1 MSSAR
6 EAEVVRMREEAADL
20 GEEAPVEREFF
31 GTDGIRGCVGDY
43 PITPD
48 FCLRLGWAV
57 GKVLG
62 TSGSPMVLIGKD
74 TRISGYMIESVLEA
88 GLVSA
93 GVDVNLLSPIPTPA
107 VAYLTRTLGA
117 DAGIVISASHNPFGD
132 NGIKI
137 FDGDGNKL
145 ADAREAAIEHQLRQP
160 LDSVGSHQLGRA
172 FRLDDARGRYIEFCK
187 STVERGLHLRGL
199 KLAVD
204 CAHGA
209 TYAVAPKVFA
219 ELGADVTAIGI
230 DPDGTNINRDCG
242 STHPETVAAKV
253 RETGVDAGIAFDG
266 DGDRVVM
273 VDAEG
278 TVVDGDEMLYIMA
291 KSAFLRGRLSGGV
304 VGTVMSNL
312 GLERALETCGIPFE
326 RTAVGDRYVL
336 ARLIANNW
344 RLGGET
350 SGHLICLPLAT
361 TGDGIVAAL
370 QVLAAMV
377 EGGKTLSELRN
388 GMRKL
393 PQATVNVKTNNPAQV
408 ADGGPLNDALR
419 DIESTLGGGGRVVVR
434 PSGTEPVVRIMVEG
448 ENAAEVREHAEALGR
463 VARQANGA

>member
-1 MSSAR
+1 MKR
-6 EAEVVRMREEAADL
+6 N
-20 GEEAPVEREFF
+20 FF
-31 GTDGIRGCVGDY
+31 GTDGIRGRVGSS

-57 GKVLG
+57 GKVLA
-62 TSGSPMVLIGKD
+62 SNGSPLVLIGKD

-93 GVDVNLLSPIPTPA
+93 GVNVNLLSPIPTPA

-117 DAGIVISASHNPFGD
+117 DAGIVISASHNPFED

-137 FDGDGNKL
+137 FDADGNKL
-145 ADAREAAIEHQLRQP
+145 PDEREAAIEQQLEKP
-160 LDSVGSHQLGRA
+160 LVSVGSQALGRA
-172 FRLDDARGRYIEFCK
+172 FRIDDARGRYIEFCK

-199 KLAVD
+199 KIIID

-209 TYAVAPKVFA
+209 TYAVAPKVFE

-230 DPDGTNINRDCG
+230 EPDGTNINSSCG
-242 STHPETVAAKV
+242 STCPQAVAAKV
-253 RETGVDAGIAFDG
+253 LEVGADVGIAFDG

-278 TVVDGDEMLYIMA
+278 QVVDGDELLYIIA
-291 KSAFLRGRLSGGV
+291 KSGFLRGRLQGGV

-336 ARLIANNW
+336 ERLRANGW
-344 RLGGET
+344 QLGGET
-350 SGHLICLPLAT
+350 SGHLICLALTT
-361 TGDGIVAAL
+361 TGDGIVSAL

-377 EGGKTLSELRN
+377 EGAKSLSELRN
-388 GMRKL
+388 GMHKL
-393 PQATVNVKTNNPAQV
+393 PQATVNVKTGSPDAV
-408 ADGGPLNDALR
+408 ACSSTVVQAAR
-419 DIESTLGGGGRVVVR
+419 DIEASLKGRGRVVMR
-434 PSGTEPVVRIMVEG
+434 PSGTEPVVRIMVESDH
-448 ENAAEVREHAEALGR
+448 ADEVREQAEALAA
-463 VARQANGA
+463 VARQANGHG

>member
-1 MSSAR
+1 MKR
-6 EAEVVRMREEAADL
+6 N
-20 GEEAPVEREFF
+20 FF
-31 GTDGIRGCVGDY
+31 GTDGIRGRVGNG

-48 FCLRLGWAV
+48 FCLRLGWAI

-62 TSGSPMVLIGKD
+62 SNRSPLVLIGKD

-93 GVDVNLLSPIPTPA
+93 GVNVNLLSPIPTPA

-117 DAGIVISASHNPFGD
+117 DAGIVISASHNPFDD

-137 FDGDGNKL
+137 FDADGNKL
-145 ADAREAAIEHQLRQP
+145 PDELEAAIEQQLEQS
-160 LDSVGSHQLGRA
+160 LVSVGSQALGRA
-172 FRLDDARGRYIEFCK
+172 FRVDDARGRYIEFCK

-199 KLAVD
+199 KMVVD

-209 TYAVAPKVFA
+209 TYAVAPKVFE
-219 ELGADVTAIGI
+219 ELGADVTAIGVE
-230 DPDGTNINRDCG
+230 PDGTNINSSCG
-242 STHPETVAAKV
+242 STHPQSVAAKV
-253 RETGVDAGIAFDG
+253 LELGADVGIAFDG

-278 TVVDGDEMLYIMA
+278 QVVDGDELLYIIA
-291 KSAFLRGRLSGGV
+291 KSGFLRGRLQGGV

-326 RTAVGDRYVL
+326 RVAVGDRYVL
-336 ARLIANNW
+336 ERLRANGW
-344 RLGGET
+344 QLGGET
-350 SGHLICLPLAT
+350 SGHLICLALTT
-361 TGDGIVAAL
+361 TGDGIVSAL

-377 EGGKTLSELRN
+377 EGAKSLRELRN
-388 GMRKL
+388 GMHKL
-393 PQATVNVKTNNPAQV
+393 PQEMVNVETGSPDAVARSDVVAQAARDV
-408 ADGGPLNDALR
+408 EAALEGR
-419 DIESTLGGGGRVVVR
+419 GRVVVR

-448 ENAAEVREHAEALGR
+448 DYADEVREQAEVLA
-463 VARQANGA
+463 VAARQANGHR

>member
-1 MSSAR
+1 MAT
-6 EAEVVRMREEAADL
+6 AAQREEVQ
-20 GEEAPVEREFF
+20 GEPAKPVLRTLF
-31 GTDGIRGCVGDY
+31 GTDGIRGCVGSY

-48 FCLRLGWAV
+48 FCLKLGWAI

-62 TSGSPMVLIGKD
+62 TSSSPMVLIGKD

-132 NGIKI
+132 NGIKV

-145 ADAREAAIEHQLRQP
+145 PDDREAEIERQLEQP
-160 LDSVGSHQLGRA
+160 LDSVGSHELGRA

-199 KLAVD
+199 KLAID
-204 CAHGA
+204 CAQGA

-230 DPDGTNINRDCG
+230 EPDGTNINDHCG
-242 STHPETVAAKV
+242 STHPAAVAAKV
-253 RETGVDAGIAFDG
+253 REIGADAGIAFDG

-273 VDAEG
+273 VDASG
-278 TVVDGDEMLYIMA
+278 AVVDGDEMLYIIA

-326 RTAVGDRYVL
+326 RTAVGDRYVRE
-336 ARLIANNW
+336 RLIANRW
-344 RLGGET
+344 QLGGET

-361 TGDGIVAAL
+361 TGDGIVASL

-377 EGGKTLSELRN
+377 EFGKTLSELRN
-388 GMRKL
+388 GMRKF
-393 PQATVNVKTNNPAQV
+393 PQTLTNVKTRHPAQV
-408 ADGGPLNDALR
+408 AESGPLNEAVR
-419 DIESTLGGGGRVVVR
+419 DVEAKLGNGGRVLVR
-434 PSGTEPVVRIMVEG
+434 PSGTEPALRIMVEG
-448 ENAAEVREHAEALGR
+448 ENADDVRHHAEALER
-463 VARQANGA
+463 IAQQANGA

>member
-1 MSSAR
+1 MAT
-6 EAEVVRMREEAADL
+6 AEQREEVPAEPAK
-20 GEEAPVEREFF
+20 PVARMLF
-31 GTDGIRGCVGDY
+31 GTDGIRGCVGSY

-48 FCLRLGWAV
+48 FCLKLGWAI

-62 TSGSPMVLIGKD
+62 TSSSPMVLIGKD

-132 NGIKI
+132 NGIKV

-145 ADAREAAIEHQLRQP
+145 PDDREAEIERQLEQP
-160 LDSVGSHQLGRA
+160 LDSVGSHELGRA

-199 KLAVD
+199 KLAID
-204 CAHGA
+204 CAQGA

-230 DPDGTNINRDCG
+230 EPDGTNINDHCG
-242 STHPETVAAKV
+242 STHPAAVAAKV
-253 RETGVDAGIAFDG
+253 REIGADAGIAFDG

-273 VDAEG
+273 VDASG
-278 TVVDGDEMLYIMA
+278 SVVDGDEMLYIIA

-326 RTAVGDRYVL
+326 RTAVGDRYVRE
-336 ARLIANNW
+336 RLIANRW
-344 RLGGET
+344 QLGGET

-361 TGDGIVAAL
+361 TGDGIVASL

-377 EGGKTLSELRN
+377 EFGKTLSELRN
-388 GMRKL
+388 GMRKF
-393 PQATVNVKTNNPAQV
+393 PQTLTNVKTRHPAQV
-408 ADGGPLNDALR
+408 AESGPLNEAVR
-419 DIESTLGGGGRVVVR
+419 DVEAKLGSGGRVLVR
-434 PSGTEPVVRIMVEG
+434 PSGTEPALRIMVEG
-448 ENAAEVREHAEALGR
+448 ENADDVRQHAEALER
-463 VARQANGA
+463 IAQQANGA